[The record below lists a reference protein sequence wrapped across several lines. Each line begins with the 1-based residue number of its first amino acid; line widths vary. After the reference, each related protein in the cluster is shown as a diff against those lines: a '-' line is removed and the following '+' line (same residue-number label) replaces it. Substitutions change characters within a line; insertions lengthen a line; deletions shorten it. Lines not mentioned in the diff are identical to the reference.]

1 MAWEVTFATT
11 MQTWR
16 LRQQRIGG
24 IVVEIPQRE
33 TFSVWHNCDWWFQA
47 VPPPRKKY
55 AHGEPP
61 SQKKKKLGRIS
72 SFLALGSTKNW
83 ASHISASHQDLFP
96 PLSRTKV
103 PSSTHQAAHIH
114 WWHILYLR
122 LKTNL
127 RDLKLKLCAERVRK
141 SSYIAGL
148 CQTHAFQLPGLSC
161 RCFISDWPRPL
172 EIERSNHESAADS
185 LIRDKNELHLKTS

>member
-1 MAWEVTFATT
+1 MATKAAAY
-11 MQTWR
+11 WR
-16 LRQQRIGG
+16 KCCRDPSAWDFLSLAQLRL
-24 IVVEIPQRE
+24 VVSSRP
-33 TFSVWHNCDWWFQA
+33 SPA
-47 VPPPRKKY
+47 KKY

-141 SSYIAGL
+141 SSYIDGL
-148 CQTHAFQLPGLSC
+148 CQTHAFQLPVFL
-161 RCFISDWPRPL
+161 
-172 EIERSNHESAADS
+172 AAASYRID
-185 LIRDKNELHLKTS
+185 LVR